1 MPVIVAGIMHNA
13 TVTQPLDDD
22 VSCGSCRHSERCVCR
37 LQRDAHHYACA
48 GREKSQM
55 VKKTN
60 ILAGT
65 RCSYIEVPQSI
76 WHSTCILDDE
86 VTTSSF
92 TVIED
97 TTTQFTA
104 TTTTTTTTAIDVTS
118 SLLADAA
125 DDDAK
130 PYYRRQY
137 FIVIAGVL
145 AGLFVVL
152 LAGLYCLTLVVCA
165 KKPKPRQAG

>member
-1 MPVIVAGIMHNA
+1 MLIYRTA
-13 TVTQPLDDD
+13 TV
-22 VSCGSCRHSERCVCR
+22 
-37 LQRDAHHYACA
+37 
-48 GREKSQM
+48 
-55 VKKTN
+55 
-60 ILAGT
+60 
-65 RCSYIEVPQSI
+65 

-86 VTTSSF
+86 VTTSSS

-104 TTTTTTTTAIDVTS
+104 TTTTTTNTAIDVTS
-118 SLLADAA
+118 LLLADASG
-125 DDDAK
+125 DDAK

-137 FIVIAGVL
+137 FIGIAGVL

-152 LAGLYCLTLVVCA
+152 LAGLYCLTLDVCA